1 MFNKKEE
8 VQYNRVST
16 LIDKDCQI
24 EGLLKAQGT
33 VRIDGS
39 FKGDVIVEGNLF
51 IGETGKILGNIQANN
66 LMVAGEIQ
74 GNVTTSDQLRIAT
87 GGCLYGDVRVKTF
100 ILDEN
105 SVFEGNC
112 KMQRENSPSTP
123 PQLNS

>member
-39 FKGDVIVEGNLF
+39 FKGDVIVEGNLY

-74 GNVTTSDQLRIAT
+74 GNVSASDQLRIAT
-87 GGCLYGDVRVKTF
+87 SGCLYGDVRVKIF

-123 PQLNS
+123 QQSNP